1 MIYVSTKKQKLLKMT
16 SNDKKKSHYSL
27 LCAAV
32 RSAPSKWILE
42 DIFFGF
48 IVCKVSG
55 NGVEMSEM

>member
-16 SNDKKKSHYSL
+16 SNDKKKSHSL
-27 LCAAV
+27 LCGVHCALT
-32 RSAPSKWILE
+32 KWILE